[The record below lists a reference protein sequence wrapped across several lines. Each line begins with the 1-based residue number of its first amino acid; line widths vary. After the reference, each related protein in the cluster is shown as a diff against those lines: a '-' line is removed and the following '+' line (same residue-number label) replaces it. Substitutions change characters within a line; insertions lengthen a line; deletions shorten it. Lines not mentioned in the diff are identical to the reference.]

1 MKTIMVVEDDQ
12 ITARVYRHCLE
23 AAGYKVQVVD
33 GQSCLDQ
40 LATVNPDGLLVDLM
54 MPKVSGFDVLRRV
67 RSLPQFQTLPVIVY
81 TNAFIP
87 KMVQDATAAGAT
99 RVLDKSTLTPIT
111 LVDAFRTAMPGNAGP

>member
-1 MKTIMVVEDDQ
+1 
-12 ITARVYRHCLE
+12 
-23 AAGYKVQVVD
+23 
-33 GQSCLDQ
+33 
-40 LATVNPDGLLVDLM
+40 M

-67 RSLPQFQTLPVIVY
+67 RSLPQFKTLPVIVY